1 MFGLYGKTIEDQY
14 QIDSLLCTCEDLY
27 GMLKGVFIEI
37 VKGKIEHQKEYQ
49 DIKKKIIFY
58 MTVIEERYVKLGKK
72 EYYLGYFSL
81 ADIYIT
87 VTMGFF
93 CKCVIDEDILQT
105 TAPNIGKLIKR
116 IKDKE
121 LKEYYEKYHN
131 QSSLL

>member
-1 MFGLYGKTIEDQY
+1 
-14 QIDSLLCTCEDLY
+14 
-27 GMLKGVFIEI
+27 MLKGVFIEI

-87 VTMGFF
+87 ITFVN
-93 CKCVIDEDILQT
+93 V
-105 TAPNIGKLIKR
+105 
-116 IKDKE
+116 
-121 LKEYYEKYHN
+121 
-131 QSSLL
+131 